1 MTACNVILDNILYII
16 IDRIL
21 QCRVII
27 ISWEKVE
34 MKGGNMKKGI
44 SFLLIL
50 AMCVTM
56 LSACSGGNEAS
67 KDSAKSG
74 GGTGQDKIVRIMF
87 SNTPYLDPAVGSDE
101 ASTAAFPNIYDSLV
115 VPTHD
120 GDTEPSLATEWTVSE
135 DGLTWV
141 FKLRDD
147 VKFHN
152 GEPLKAS
159 DVVFTMNRLLTI
171 GEGFAYLFQ
180 GKVKE
185 TTALDDYQVQFTLSE
200 PFGPFLSTLVRLY
213 IVSEKDVM
221 DNLSDGNY
229 GEFKD
234 YGKAY
239 LNEHDAGSGPY
250 QVTEYVSGDHVSG
263 TKFDG
268 YFDKFDEGSPESFKF
283 MVSPESV
290 TVKTMMSRKEVE
302 ITDMFQPMEAFEE
315 LDKMDGVSVMKFF
328 GGSMMYLT
336 MNNKK
341 APTDDIHFRKA
352 MAYLADRANMVESI
366 FPGSKVADGPVTQVL
381 AGSLDEKLTYDYSL
395 ENAEEE
401 LKLSKYYDQLDGLDY
416 TIYWVAE
423 TPDREK
429 LALLI
434 QSDAA
439 KIGLNVNVEKVPWLT
454 FVERAATPEQS
465 PNSGTILTTPSYSE
479 AGSQLVASYL
489 SKEIGSWESLD
500 WYSNDKVD
508 TVIKDAISTIDREER
523 LKKYEEAQRLIMED
537 YATVPLFEL
546 VETHAYQSGYLYW
559 EAADRAEKGES
570 VVPVMGYQYS
580 LKGMKFLDE

>member
-395 ENAEEE
+395 EKAEEE

-454 FVERAATPEQS
+454 FVESAATPEQS

>member
-1 MTACNVILDNILYII
+1 
-16 IDRIL
+16 
-21 QCRVII
+21 
-27 ISWEKVE
+27 
-34 MKGGNMKKGI
+34 MKKGI

-56 LSACSGGNEAS
+56 LSACSGGKEAS

-74 GGTGQDKIVRIMF
+74 GGAGQDKIVRIMF

-120 GDTEPSLATEWTVSE
+120 GDTEPSLATEWTVSD

-315 LDKMDGVSVMKFF
+315 MDKMDGVSVMKFF

-395 ENAEEE
+395 EKAEEE
-401 LKLSKYYDQLDGLDY
+401 LKLSKYYDQLDELDY

-454 FVERAATPEQS
+454 FVESAATPEQS

-489 SKEIGSWESLD
+489 TKEIGSWESLD

-508 TVIKDAISTIDREER
+508 TVIKDAISTIDRDER

>member
-1 MTACNVILDNILYII
+1 
-16 IDRIL
+16 
-21 QCRVII
+21 
-27 ISWEKVE
+27 
-34 MKGGNMKKGI
+34 MKKGI

-56 LSACSGGNEAS
+56 LSACSGGKEAS
-67 KDSAKSG
+67 KDSANSG
-74 GGTGQDKIVRIMF
+74 GGAGQDKIVRIMF

-185 TTALDDYQVQFTLSE
+185 ATALDDYQVQFTLSE

-315 LDKMDGVSVMKFF
+315 MDKMDGVSVMKFF

-341 APTDDIHFRKA
+341 APTDDIHFRTA

-395 ENAEEE
+395 EKAEEE

-454 FVERAATPEQS
+454 FVESAATPEQS

-489 SKEIGSWESLD
+489 SKEIGGWESLD

-523 LKKYEEAQRLIMED
+523 LKKYEEAQRLIMQD

>member
-1 MTACNVILDNILYII
+1 
-16 IDRIL
+16 
-21 QCRVII
+21 
-27 ISWEKVE
+27 
-34 MKGGNMKKGI
+34 MKKGI

-395 ENAEEE
+395 EKAEEE

-454 FVERAATPEQS
+454 FVESAATPEQS

>member
-1 MTACNVILDNILYII
+1 
-16 IDRIL
+16 
-21 QCRVII
+21 
-27 ISWEKVE
+27 
-34 MKGGNMKKGI
+34 MKKGI

-56 LSACSGGNEAS
+56 LSACSGGKEAS
-67 KDSAKSG
+67 KDSEKSG
-74 GGTGQDKIVRIMF
+74 GGAGQDKIVRIMF

-263 TKFDG
+263 KKFDG
-268 YFDKFDEGSPESFKF
+268 YFEKFDEGSPESFKF

-290 TVKTMMSRKEVE
+290 TVKTMMSRQEVE
-302 ITDMFQPMEAFEE
+302 ITDMFQPMEAFAE

-366 FPGSKVADGPVTQVL
+366 FPGSKVANGPVTEVL
-381 AGSLDEKLTYDYSL
+381 AGSLDEKLTYDYNL
-395 ENAEEE
+395 EKAEEE

-454 FVERAATPEQS
+454 FVESAATPEQS

-580 LKGMKFLDE
+580 LEGMKFLDE

>member
-1 MTACNVILDNILYII
+1 
-16 IDRIL
+16 
-21 QCRVII
+21 
-27 ISWEKVE
+27 
-34 MKGGNMKKGI
+34 MKKKI

-50 AMCVTM
+50 TMCVTM
-56 LSACSGGNEAS
+56 LGACSGGKNSSDKTKNSAS
-67 KDSAKSG
+67 ANP
-74 GGTGQDKIVRIMF
+74 DKIVRMMF
-87 SNTPYLDPAVGSDE
+87 TNTPYLDPAVGSDE
-101 ASTAAFPNIYDSLV
+101 VSTAIFPNIYDSLV

-120 GDTEPSLATEWTVSE
+120 GDTEASLASDWTVSD

-141 FKLRDD
+141 FHLRDD
-147 VKFHN
+147 AKFHN
-152 GEPLKAS
+152 GEPVKAS
-159 DVVFTMNRLLTI
+159 DVVFSMNRLITI

-180 GKVKE
+180 DKVKE
-185 TTALDDYQVQFTLSE
+185 TKALDDTQVQFTLSE

-221 DNLSDGNY
+221 DHLKDGSY
-229 GEFKD
+229 
-234 YGKAY
+234 
-239 LNEHDAGSGPY
+239 
-250 QVTEYVSGDHVSG
+250 GDHVSG
-263 TKFDG
+263 VKFKD
-268 YFDKFDEGSPESFKF
+268 YFETFEEGRPEGFKF

-290 TVKTMMSRKEVE
+290 TVRTMMSRQEVE
-302 ITDMFQPMEAFEE
+302 ITDAFQPMESYAEME
-315 LDKMDGVSVMKFF
+315 KMDGIELMKFF

-366 FPGSKVADGPVTQVL
+366 FPGSEVADGPVTRVL
-381 AGSLDEKLTYDYSL
+381 AGSLDEKLTYDYDIKK
-395 ENAEEE
+395 AEEE
-401 LKLSKYYDQLDGLDY
+401 LKQSKYYDELDDLDY

-439 KIGLNVNVEKVPWLT
+439 KIGLDVNVEKVPWLT
-454 FVERAATPEQS
+454 LVESAASPEQS

-489 SKEIGSWESLD
+489 TKEVGSWESMD
-500 WYSNDKVD
+500 WYSNEKADAL
-508 TVIKDAISTIDREER
+508 INDAISTIDREER
-523 LKKYEEAQRLIMED
+523 LKKYEEAQKIIMED

-546 VETHAYQSGYLYW
+546 VETHAYQSSYLYW
-559 EAADRAEKGES
+559 EAAERAKKGES

-580 LKGMKFLDE
+580 LKGMHFVDK

>member
-1 MTACNVILDNILYII
+1 
-16 IDRIL
+16 
-21 QCRVII
+21 
-27 ISWEKVE
+27 
-34 MKGGNMKKGI
+34 MKKGI

-50 AMCVTM
+50 AMCATM
-56 LSACSGGNEAS
+56 LSACSGGKEAS
-67 KDSAKSG
+67 GDSEKSKG
-74 GGTGQDKIVRIMF
+74 GSNKDKIVRIMF

-185 TTALDDYQVQFTLSE
+185 AAALDDYQVQFTLSE

-213 IVSEKDVM
+213 IVSEKEVM
-221 DNLSDGNY
+221 ENLSEGNY

-239 LNEHDAGSGPY
+239 LNEHDAGSGAY
-250 QVTEYVSGDHVSG
+250 QVTEYVSGSHVAG

-268 YFDKFDEGSPESFKF
+268 YFNKMEEGSPEKFKF

-290 TVKTMMSRKEVE
+290 TVKTMMSRQEVE
-302 ITDMFQPMEAFEE
+302 ITDMFQPMEAFAEM
-315 LDKMDGVSVMKFF
+315 DKMDGISVMKFF

-366 FPGSKVADGPVTQVL
+366 FPGSKVANGPVTEVL
-381 AGSLDEKLTYDYSL
+381 AGALDEKLTYDYSL
-395 ENAEEE
+395 EQAEEE
-401 LKLSKYYDQLDGLDY
+401 LKMSKYYDQLDELDY

-454 FVERAATPEQS
+454 FVESAASPEQS

-489 SKEIGSWESLD
+489 TKEIGSWESLD

-508 TVIKDAISTIDREER
+508 TVIKDAISTIDRDER
-523 LKKYEEAQRLIMED
+523 LGKYEEAQRLIMED

-580 LKGMKFLDE
+580 LKGMRFLDE

>member
-1 MTACNVILDNILYII
+1 
-16 IDRIL
+16 
-21 QCRVII
+21 
-27 ISWEKVE
+27 
-34 MKGGNMKKGI
+34 MKKNI

-50 AMCVTM
+50 AMCVMM
-56 LSACSGGNEAS
+56 LSAC
-67 KDSAKSG
+67 G
-74 GGTGQDKIVRIMF
+74 GGKNASEDTVQNKGEENQDKIVRIMF
-87 SNTPYLDPAVGSDE
+87 TNTPYLDPAVGSDE
-101 ASTAAFPNIYDSLV
+101 ASTAIFPNIYDSLV

-120 GDTEPSLATEWTVSE
+120 GDTEPSLATEWTVSD

-147 VKFHN
+147 AQFHN
-152 GEPLKAS
+152 GEPVKAS
-159 DVVFTMNRLLTI
+159 DVVFSMNRLLTI
-171 GEGFAYLFQ
+171 GEGYAYLFQ
-180 GKVKE
+180 EKVKE
-185 TTALDDYQVQFTLSE
+185 AAALDDYQVQFTLSE

-213 IVSEKDVM
+213 IVSEKEIM
-221 DNLSDGNY
+221 DNLGDGNY

-239 LNEHDAGSGPY
+239 LNEHDAGSGAY
-250 QVTEYVSGDHVSG
+250 QVTEYASGNHVSG
-263 TKFDG
+263 TKFAE
-268 YFDKFDEGSPESFKF
+268 YFDKLEEGSPEGFKF
-283 MVSPESV
+283 MVSPEAV
-290 TVKTMMSRKEVE
+290 TVKTMMSRKEAE
-302 ITDMFQPMEAFEE
+302 ITDAFQPMESYAEME
-315 LDKMDGVSVMKFF
+315 KMDGMSVMKFF

-352 MAYLADRANMVESI
+352 MAYLADRANMVDSI
-366 FPGSKVADGPVTQVL
+366 FPGSKVANGPVTEVL
-381 AGSLDEKLTYDYSL
+381 AGALDEKLTNDYSL
-395 ENAEEE
+395 EKAEEE
-401 LKLSKYYDQLDGLDY
+401 LKKSKYYSQLDSLDY

-439 KIGLNVNVEKVPWLT
+439 KIGLDVNVEKVPWLT
-454 FVERAATPEQS
+454 LVESAASAEQS

-489 SKEIGSWESLD
+489 TKEIGSWESMD

-508 TVIKDAISTIDREER
+508 KVIKDAISTIDRNER
-523 LKKYEEAQRLIMED
+523 LKKYDEAQRLIMED

-546 VETHAYQSGYLYW
+546 VETHAYQSSYLYW
-559 EAADRAEKGES
+559 EAAERAQKGEN

-580 LKGMKFLDE
+580 LKEMKFLDK

>member
-1 MTACNVILDNILYII
+1 
-16 IDRIL
+16 
-21 QCRVII
+21 
-27 ISWEKVE
+27 
-34 MKGGNMKKGI
+34 MKKNI
-44 SFLLIL
+44 SFFLIL
-50 AMCVTM
+50 AMCVAM
-56 LSACSGGNEAS
+56 LSAC
-67 KDSAKSG
+67 G
-74 GGTGQDKIVRIMF
+74 GGKNASEDMVQNKGEENQDKIVRIMF
-87 SNTPYLDPAVGSDE
+87 TNTPYLDPAVGSDE
-101 ASTAAFPNIYDSLV
+101 ASTAIFPNIYDSLV

-120 GDTEPSLATEWTVSE
+120 GDTEPSLATEWTVSD

-147 VKFHN
+147 AQFHN
-152 GEPLKAS
+152 GEPVKAS
-159 DVVFTMNRLLTI
+159 DVVFSMNRLLTI
-171 GEGFAYLFQ
+171 GEGYAYLFQ
-180 GKVKE
+180 EKVKE
-185 TTALDDYQVQFTLSE
+185 AAALDDYQVQFTLSE

-213 IVSEKDVM
+213 IVSEKEIM
-221 DNLSDGNY
+221 DNLGDGNY

-239 LNEHDAGSGPY
+239 LNEHDAGSGAY
-250 QVTEYVSGDHVSG
+250 QVTEYASGNHVSG
-263 TKFDG
+263 TKFAE
-268 YFDKFDEGSPESFKF
+268 YFDKLEEGSPEGFKF
-283 MVSPESV
+283 MVSPEAV
-290 TVKTMMSRKEVE
+290 TVKTMMSRKEAE
-302 ITDMFQPMEAFEE
+302 ITDAFQPMESYAEME
-315 LDKMDGVSVMKFF
+315 KMDGMSVMKFF

-352 MAYLADRANMVESI
+352 MAYLADRANMVDSI
-366 FPGSKVADGPVTQVL
+366 FPGSKVANGPVTEVL
-381 AGSLDEKLTYDYSL
+381 AGALDEKLTNDYSL
-395 ENAEEE
+395 EKAEEE
-401 LKLSKYYDQLDGLDY
+401 MKKSKYYSQLDSLDY

-439 KIGLNVNVEKVPWLT
+439 KIGLDVNVEKVPWLT
-454 FVERAATPEQS
+454 LVESAASAEQS

-489 SKEIGSWESLD
+489 TKETGSWESMD

-508 TVIKDAISTIDREER
+508 KVIKDAISTIDRDER
-523 LKKYEEAQRLIMED
+523 LKKYDEAQRLIMED

-546 VETHAYQSGYLYW
+546 VETHAYQSSYLYW
-559 EAADRAEKGES
+559 EAAERAQKGES

-580 LKGMKFLDE
+580 LKGMKFLDKQ

>member
-1 MTACNVILDNILYII
+1 MKLG
-16 IDRIL
+16 
-21 QCRVII
+21 
-27 ISWEKVE
+27 KVGSE
-34 MKGGNMKKGI
+34 RRKTMKKKI

-56 LSACSGGNEAS
+56 LGACSGGKNSSDKTKNSAS
-67 KDSAKSG
+67 ANP
-74 GGTGQDKIVRIMF
+74 DKIVRMMF
-87 SNTPYLDPAVGSDE
+87 TNTPYLDPAVGSDE
-101 ASTAAFPNIYDSLV
+101 VSTAIFPNIYDSLV

-120 GDTEPSLATEWTVSE
+120 GDTEASLASDWTVSD

-141 FKLRDD
+141 FHLRDD
-147 VKFHN
+147 ATFHN
-152 GEPLKAS
+152 GEPVKAS
-159 DVVFTMNRLLTI
+159 DVVFSMNRLITI

-180 GKVKE
+180 DKVKE
-185 TTALDDYQVQFTLSE
+185 TKALDDTQVQFTLSE

-221 DNLSDGNY
+221 DHLKDGSY
-229 GEFKD
+229 GEYKD

-250 QVTEYVSGDHVSG
+250 QVTEYASGDHVSG
-263 TKFDG
+263 VKFKD
-268 YFDKFDEGSPESFKF
+268 YFETFEAGSPEGFKF

-290 TVKTMMSRKEVE
+290 TVRTMMSRQEVE
-302 ITDMFQPMEAFEE
+302 ITDAFQPMESYAEME
-315 LDKMDGVSVMKFF
+315 KMDGIELMKFF

-366 FPGSKVADGPVTQVL
+366 FPGSEVADGPVTRVL
-381 AGSLDEKLTYDYSL
+381 AGSLDEKLTYDYDIKK
-395 ENAEEE
+395 AEEE
-401 LKLSKYYDQLDGLDY
+401 LKKSKYYDELDDLDY

-439 KIGLNVNVEKVPWLT
+439 KIGLDVNVEKVPWLT
-454 FVERAATPEQS
+454 LVESAASPEQS

-489 SKEIGSWESLD
+489 TKEVGSWESMD
-500 WYSNDKVD
+500 WYSNEKADAL
-508 TVIKDAISTIDREER
+508 INDAISTIDREER
-523 LKKYEEAQRLIMED
+523 LKKYEEAQKIIMED

-546 VETHAYQSGYLYW
+546 VETHAYQSSYLYW
-559 EAADRAEKGES
+559 EAAERAKKGES

-580 LKGMKFLDE
+580 LKGMHFVDK

>member
-1 MTACNVILDNILYII
+1 
-16 IDRIL
+16 
-21 QCRVII
+21 
-27 ISWEKVE
+27 
-34 MKGGNMKKGI
+34 MKKGI

-56 LSACSGGNEAS
+56 LSACSGGKEAS
-67 KDSAKSG
+67 KDSANSG
-74 GGTGQDKIVRIMF
+74 GGAGQDKIVRIMF

-185 TTALDDYQVQFTLSE
+185 ATALDDYQVQFTLSE

-315 LDKMDGVSVMKFF
+315 MDKMDGVSVMKFF

-395 ENAEEE
+395 EKAEEE
-401 LKLSKYYDQLDGLDY
+401 LKLSKYYDQLDGLHY

-454 FVERAATPEQS
+454 FVESAATPEQS

-523 LKKYEEAQRLIMED
+523 LKKYEEAQRLIMQD

>member
-1 MTACNVILDNILYII
+1 
-16 IDRIL
+16 
-21 QCRVII
+21 VII
-27 ISWEKVE
+27 IGWEKVE

-56 LSACSGGNEAS
+56 LSACSGGKGAS
-67 KDSAKSG
+67 KDSEKG
-74 GGTGQDKIVRIMF
+74 GGGAGQDKIVRIMF

-302 ITDMFQPMEAFEE
+302 ITDMFQPMEAFAE

-366 FPGSKVADGPVTQVL
+366 FPGSKVANGPVTEVL

-395 ENAEEE
+395 EKAEEE
-401 LKLSKYYDQLDGLDY
+401 LKLSKYYDQLDELDY

-454 FVERAATPEQS
+454 FVESAATPEQS

-500 WYSNDKVD
+500 WYGNDKVD

>member
-1 MTACNVILDNILYII
+1 
-16 IDRIL
+16 
-21 QCRVII
+21 
-27 ISWEKVE
+27 
-34 MKGGNMKKGI
+34 
-44 SFLLIL
+44 
-50 AMCVTM
+50 
-56 LSACSGGNEAS
+56 
-67 KDSAKSG
+67 
-74 GGTGQDKIVRIMF
+74 MF

-454 FVERAATPEQS
+454 FVESAATPEQS